1 MLLKRVT
8 ENQISSSKI
17 FHSKIFL
24 LFSEKFENK
33 VLNNGK
39 TELTNATHDLYTSWA
54 TIFQE

>member
-33 VLNNGK
+33 VLTKGK
-39 TELTNATHDLYTSWA
+39 TELTNATHDLYTSLT
-54 TIFQE
+54 TIFQK